1 MAGAERLARFVQ
13 SGLFDD
19 VVLVQ
24 LKNLVVVAKVA
35 HRVERRVRFCI
46 GVEELLR
53 WTLEQWNNK
62 LELGQLD
69 SMK

>member
-53 WTLEQWNNK
+53 WTLEQWNNEF
-62 LELGQLD
+62 ELGQLD